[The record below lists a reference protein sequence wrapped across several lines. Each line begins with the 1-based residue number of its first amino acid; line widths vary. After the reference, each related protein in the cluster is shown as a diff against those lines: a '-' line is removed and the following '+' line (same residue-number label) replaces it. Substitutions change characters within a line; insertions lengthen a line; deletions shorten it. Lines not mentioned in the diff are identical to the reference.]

1 MAELLRLKKSNC
13 RNCYKCIRN
22 CPVQAIR
29 FYGDQAYI
37 ANDMCV
43 YCGRCFAACPQEA
56 QEFADSTEAVRAL
69 LQGGEKVIASLSP
82 AFAAYYDGVGFQSI
96 RRALLALGFSDVEET
111 ARGAVYVKR
120 EYERILRDENR
131 DVILSSACH
140 AVNLLVMKYYPSLSK
155 YLAPVVSPMI
165 AHARAIKESE
175 PEAKIVYIGSCLSA
189 KDEALSGGVDAV
201 LTFSELDRMLHEKQ
215 IVFDTIP
222 DEKSEAGI
230 TKLFAVAGGILKSMA
245 CDKDEYSYMSVD
257 GMDDCRNVLEE
268 LEKGNISRCFI
279 ELSACAG
286 GCVGGPV
293 MKKYE
298 HSPIRHYQLVVS
310 GAGHRDYEVAVMPE
324 KCFRCEYI
332 SDRMERT
339 EPSEEEIRSVLHQ
352 MGKIHPEQ
360 ELNCGTCGYDS
371 CREMAA
377 AVCRGKADI
386 SMCQPYVMEKS
397 EHFTNTILD
406 NSPNGILVLNEEYEV
421 QRINRAAMQ
430 MLHIQFQSDVLGQP
444 VMNIM
449 DPIPFMEVL
458 QDKIPVVARR
468 DYYAEYGIYL
478 EQTILHDATARLL
491 LAFLRDVTVEEADRQ
506 YHERLLEQTA
516 ETADKVVDKQ
526 MRVVQ
531 EIASLLGEAAAETKI
546 ALTKLKESM
555 SHEHEH
561 DQ

>member
-1 MAELLRLKKSNC
+1 
-13 RNCYKCIRN
+13 
-22 CPVQAIR
+22 
-29 FYGDQAYI
+29 
-37 ANDMCV
+37 
-43 YCGRCFAACPQEA
+43 
-56 QEFADSTEAVRAL
+56 
-69 LQGGEKVIASLSP
+69 
-82 AFAAYYDGVGFQSI
+82 
-96 RRALLALGFSDVEET
+96 
-111 ARGAVYVKR
+111 
-120 EYERILRDENR
+120 
-131 DVILSSACH
+131 
-140 AVNLLVMKYYPSLSK
+140 
-155 YLAPVVSPMI
+155 
-165 AHARAIKESE
+165 
-175 PEAKIVYIGSCLSA
+175 
-189 KDEALSGGVDAV
+189 
-201 LTFSELDRMLHEKQ
+201 
-215 IVFDTIP
+215 
-222 DEKSEAGI
+222 
-230 TKLFAVAGGILKSMA
+230 
-245 CDKDEYSYMSVD
+245 
-257 GMDDCRNVLEE
+257 
-268 LEKGNISRCFI
+268 
-279 ELSACAG
+279 
-286 GCVGGPV
+286 
-293 MKKYE
+293 
-298 HSPIRHYQLVVS
+298 
-310 GAGHRDYEVAVMPE
+310 
-324 KCFRCEYI
+324 
-332 SDRMERT
+332 
-339 EPSEEEIRSVLHQ
+339 
-352 MGKIHPEQ
+352 
-360 ELNCGTCGYDS
+360 
-371 CREMAA
+371 
-377 AVCRGKADI
+377 
-386 SMCQPYVMEKS
+386 MCQPYVMEKS